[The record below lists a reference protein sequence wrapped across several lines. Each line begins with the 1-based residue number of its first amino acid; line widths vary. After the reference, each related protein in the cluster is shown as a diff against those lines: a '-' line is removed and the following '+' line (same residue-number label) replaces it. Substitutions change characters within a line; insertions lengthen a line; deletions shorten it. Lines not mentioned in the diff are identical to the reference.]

1 MPVGTDYAYD
11 PGILPS
17 SANQCFF
24 GNVYLRSNL
33 ARKHRAPEAAYL
45 LGILCGGLASEAA
58 YLGRTS
64 RL

>member
-1 MPVGTDYAYD
+1 MSAGTDYAYD

-17 SANQCFF
+17 SANQCF

-45 LGILCGGLASEAA
+45 VGILCGGLASEAG